1 MERADGVRAGRV
13 HGTGPPPGIFSWRV
27 SLGAMGLCAG
37 PLPHHLP
44 LISAMYAVRQR
55 SPARPNGELI
65 RFGPEAECGQG
76 AQQWKEANGTRF
88 AQPPPPSSAALL
100 SRTQL
105 WHVDCFR
112 CAKCHNKVTTDRD
125 DILLLSDG
133 HPICGQCNYCCQICG
148 LPIME
153 EAIMTGE

>member
-13 HGTGPPPGIFSWRV
+13 HGTGPPPDIFSWRV

-88 AQPPPPSSAALL
+88 AQPPPLL
-100 SRTQL
+100 
-105 WHVDCFR
+105 R
-112 CAKCHNKVTTDRD
+112 CLAIQNTIMARRLLPLCEMSQQGHNRPRRYPPTLRRSPYLRPMQ
-125 DILLLSDG
+125 LLLSDLRPSYHG
-133 HPICGQCNYCCQICG
+133 RGYHDG
-148 LPIME
+148 
-153 EAIMTGE
+153 